1 MLNQLSL
8 LFLAISIFALLFL
21 LFYGSLSLLLKNSN
35 IKIVKNKETDKKE
48 REKKEYFNS
57 NFDSDLEDYLNGFK
71 NQQL

>member
-1 MLNQLSL
+1 MLNQLS
-8 LFLAISIFALLFL
+8 LLFL